1 MTGLLY
7 LAVSKTMKELVLEW
21 KKVDPVKLY
30 DGLKMPQF
38 SIARVMALNCSDSS
52 QIGAVRL
59 LSLY

>member
-1 MTGLLY
+1 
-7 LAVSKTMKELVLEW
+7 MKELVLEW